1 MSRAKPDSGTGAGGA
16 QGPPAL
22 RRDAEGRVEPS
33 SLASVIQWF
42 LDYDER
48 VAVVRFPAVEALF
61 QWRQQE
67 ELGGRG
73 GEEPLGFNRA
83 EDRLAVGVMQ
93 ALVVHDTEAGLH
105 GWIKELLGALE
116 DARGTNEAI
125 SEAYGLKPSEAVSVV
140 TEAEKIPSR
149 RERDIYLNCCWLE
162 TLCTAEARVLGW
174 AYQGLYG
181 RAFHPENF

>member
-1 MSRAKPDSGTGAGGA
+1 MSKSESAAAGGGAG
-16 QGPPAL
+16 PPSVG
-22 RRDAEGRVEPS
+22 RDARGRVEPA
-33 SLASVIQWF
+33 SLAAVIQWF

-67 ELGGRG
+67 EQKGT
-73 GEEPLGFNRA
+73 EEPFGFNRA

-93 ALVVHDTEAGLH
+93 ALVEHDSEPALH
-105 GWIKELLGALE
+105 GWIKELLAALE
-116 DARGTNEAI
+116 DARQTNEAI
-125 SEAYGLKPSEAVSVV
+125 AEAYGLKPSEDSSVV
-140 TEAEKIPSR
+140 HEAEKIPAR
-149 RERDIYLNCCWLE
+149 RERDVYLNCCWLE

-181 RAFHPENF
+181 RAFRPDNF

>member
-1 MSRAKPDSGTGAGGA
+1 MSKMKADAAAGAGA
-16 QGPPAL
+16 SQGPPAL
-22 RRDAEGRVEPS
+22 ARDAGGRIDPA
-33 SLASVIQWF
+33 SLAAVIQWF

-67 ELGGRG
+67 ELRGRDG
-73 GEEPLGFNRA
+73 AVGFNRA
-83 EDRLAVGVMQ
+83 EDRFAVGVMQ
-93 ALVVHDTEAGLH
+93 ALVEHGDEAALH
-105 GWIKELLGALE
+105 GWIRELLAALE
-116 DARGTNEAI
+116 DARQTNEAVAG
-125 SEAYGLKPSEAVSVV
+125 AYGLKPSEESSVV
-140 TEAEKIPSR
+140 HEAEKIPSR

-181 RAFHPENF
+181 RAFRPDNF

>member
-1 MSRAKPDSGTGAGGA
+1 MSKTRADGAAGVS
-16 QGPPAL
+16 QGPPRL
-22 RRDAEGRVEPS
+22 TRDAAGRIDPA

-67 ELGGRG
+67 ELKGQADAV
-73 GEEPLGFNRA
+73 GFNRA
-83 EDRLAVGVMQ
+83 EDRFAVGVMQ
-93 ALVVHDTEAGLH
+93 ALVEHDTEGALH
-105 GWIKELLGALE
+105 AWIKELLAALE
-116 DARGTNEAI
+116 DARQTNEAI
-125 SEAYGLKPSEAVSVV
+125 AESYGLKPSESSSVV
-140 TEAEKIPSR
+140 AEAEKIPSR
-149 RERDIYLNCCWLE
+149 REREVYLNCCWLE

-181 RAFHPENF
+181 RAFHPDNF

>member
-1 MSRAKPDSGTGAGGA
+1 MSSAETNRASGASGAHE
-16 QGPPAL
+16 PPAL
-22 RRDAEGRVEPS
+22 RRDAHGRVEPA
-33 SLASVIQWF
+33 SLAALIEWF

-61 QWRQQE
+61 QWKQ
-67 ELGGRG
+67 
-73 GEEPLGFNRA
+73 GEDLRERPDSYPFGRA
-83 EDRLAVGVMQ
+83 EDRLAVGVMG
-93 ALVVHDTEAGLH
+93 ALVENDDERALH
-105 GWIKELLGALE
+105 AWIKDLLAALD
-116 DARGTNEAI
+116 DASKTNEAI
-125 SEAYGLKPSEAVSVV
+125 AESYGLKPSEDSSVV
-140 TEAEKIPSR
+140 EEAGKIPSR

>member
-1 MSRAKPDSGTGAGGA
+1 MSKTLADAAAGGGA

-22 RRDAEGRVEPS
+22 RRDARGRIEPA

-48 VAVVRFPAVEALF
+48 VAVVRFPAVESLF
-61 QWRQQE
+61 QWRQQQE
-67 ELGGRG
+67 GPKAGGDA
-73 GEEPLGFNRA
+73 LGFNRA

-93 ALVVHDTEAGLH
+93 ALIEHDTESALH
-105 GWIKELLGALE
+105 TWIKELLAALE

-125 SEAYGLKPSEAVSVV
+125 AEAYGLKPSEESSVV
-140 TEAEKIPSR
+140 SEAEKSPSR
-149 RERDIYLNCCWLE
+149 RERDVYLNCCWLE

-181 RAFHPENF
+181 RAFHPNNF

>member
-1 MSRAKPDSGTGAGGA
+1 MSEPKSKGAGAAQQQGGPPVPRRGAGGRIE
-16 QGPPAL
+16 PA
-22 RRDAEGRVEPS
+22 
-33 SLASVIQWF
+33 SLAEVIQWF

-67 ELGGRG
+67 ELKGL
-73 GEEPLGFNRA
+73 GEEAVAFRRA

-93 ALVVHDTEAGLH
+93 ALVEHDSEGELH
-105 GWIKELLGALE
+105 AWIKQLLSALD
-116 DARGTNEAI
+116 DASKTNEAI
-125 SEAYGLKPSEAVSVV
+125 SEAYGLKPSEESGVV
-140 TEAEKIPSR
+140 QESEKIPSR
-149 RERDIYLNCCWLE
+149 REREVYLNCCWLE

-181 RAFHPENF
+181 RPFHPDNF

>member
-1 MSRAKPDSGTGAGGA
+1 MANAEANKTAGAGGT

-22 RRDAEGRVEPS
+22 RLDPQGRIEPGT
-33 SLASVIQWF
+33 LAGLIQWF

-67 ELGGRG
+67 ELKER
-73 GEEPLGFNRA
+73 EDAFAFRLA
-83 EDRLAVGVMQ
+83 EDRFAVGVMQ
-93 ALVVHDTEAGLH
+93 ALVENDTEAALH
-105 GWIKELLGALE
+105 GWIKELLAALD
-116 DARGTNEAI
+116 DASKTNEAI
-125 SEAYGLKPSEAVSVV
+125 AEAYGLKPSEESSVV
-140 TEAEKIPSR
+140 EEASKIPSR
-149 RERDIYLNCCWLE
+149 QERDIYLNCCWLE

-181 RAFHPENF
+181 RPFHPDNF

>member
-1 MSRAKPDSGTGAGGA
+1 MSNFEAKGAGVA
-16 QGPPAL
+16 QQEGPPVP
-22 RRDAEGRVEPS
+22 RRGADGRIEPA
-33 SLASVIQWF
+33 SLAEVIQWF

-67 ELGGRG
+67 ELKDRG
-73 GEEPLGFNRA
+73 GDDAVAFRLA

-93 ALVVHDTEAGLH
+93 ALVENDDEAALH
-105 GWIKELLGALE
+105 SWIKQLLSALD
-116 DARGTNEAI
+116 DASKTNEAI
-125 SEAYGLKPSEAVSVV
+125 SEAYGLKPSEESGVV
-140 TEAEKIPSR
+140 NEAEKIPSR

-181 RAFHPENF
+181 RPFHPDNF

>member
-1 MSRAKPDSGTGAGGA
+1 MSKTKADGAPKVEA
-16 QGPPAL
+16 PQGPPVL
-22 RRDAEGRVEPS
+22 GRDAAGRIEPS

-61 QWRQQE
+61 QWRRQQE
-67 ELGGRG
+67 LEGRE
-73 GEEPLGFNRA
+73 GEGSVGFNRA
-83 EDRLAVGVMQ
+83 EDRFAVGVMQ
-93 ALVVHDTEAGLH
+93 ALIENGDEAALH
-105 GWIKELLGALE
+105 GWIKELLAALE
-116 DARGTNEAI
+116 DARQTNEAI
-125 SEAYGLKPSEAVSVV
+125 AESYGLKPSEDSSVV
-140 TEAEKIPSR
+140 QEAEKIPSR
-149 RERDIYLNCCWLE
+149 REREVYLNCCWLE

>member
-1 MSRAKPDSGTGAGGA
+1 MTNAETNRAAGGA

-22 RRDAEGRVEPS
+22 RRDGEGRIEPG
-33 SLASVIQWF
+33 SLARLIQWF

-48 VAVVRFPAVEALF
+48 VAAVRFPAVEALF
-61 QWRQQE
+61 QWRQQQ
-67 ELGGRG
+67 ELGERADA
-73 GEEPLGFNRA
+73 FAFRQA

-93 ALVVHDTEAGLH
+93 ALIENDTERALH
-105 GWIKELLGALE
+105 AWIKELLAALDE
-116 DARGTNEAI
+116 ASKTNEMIAD
-125 SEAYGLKPSEAVSVV
+125 SYGLKPSEESSVV

-149 RERDIYLNCCWLE
+149 REREIYLNCCWLE

-181 RAFHPENF
+181 RPFHPDNF

>member
-1 MSRAKPDSGTGAGGA
+1 MSKSKADAMSGANAT
-16 QGPPAL
+16 QGPPVL
-22 RRDAEGRVEPS
+22 RRDVGGRVEPA
-33 SLASVIQWF
+33 SLAAVIQWF

-61 QWRQQE
+61 QWRRQE
-67 ELGGRG
+67 ETKG

-93 ALVVHDTEAGLH
+93 ALVEYDTESGLH
-105 GWIKELLGALE
+105 GWIKELLAALE
-116 DARGTNEAI
+116 DARQTNESIA
-125 SEAYGLKPSEAVSVV
+125 EAYGLKPSEDSSVV
-140 TEAEKIPSR
+140 HEAEKIPSR

-174 AYQGLYG
+174 SYQGLYG

>member
-1 MSRAKPDSGTGAGGA
+1 MAQSKPEAAGAG
-16 QGPPAL
+16 PPSV
-22 RRDAEGRVEPS
+22 RRDAQGRVEPA
-33 SLASVIQWF
+33 SLAAVIQWF

-61 QWRQQE
+61 RWKQRE
-67 ELGGRG
+67 KLKEHP
-73 GEEPLGFNRA
+73 EAYDFERA

-93 ALVVHDTEAGLH
+93 ALVEHDAESELH
-105 GWIKELLGALE
+105 GWIKELLAALE
-116 DARGTNEAI
+116 DARQTNESIA
-125 SEAYGLKPSEAVSVV
+125 EAYGLKPSEDSSVV
-140 TEAEKIPSR
+140 HEAEKIPSR

-181 RAFHPENF
+181 RAFHPDNF

>member
-1 MSRAKPDSGTGAGGA
+1 MSRTKPDAGPNAGGTT

-22 RRDAEGRVEPS
+22 RRDSEGRVEPS
-33 SLASVIQWF
+33 SLAAVIQWF

-67 ELGGRG
+67 EQRG
-73 GEEPLGFNRA
+73 AAEAVGFNRA

-93 ALVVHDTEAGLH
+93 ALVVHDTETGLH

-116 DARGTNEAI
+116 DARQTNEAI
-125 SEAYGLKPSEAVSVV
+125 SEAYGLKPSEEVSVV
-140 TEAEKIPSR
+140 AEAEKIPSR

>member
-1 MSRAKPDSGTGAGGA
+1 MSKTKADSAAGAEGL
-16 QGPPAL
+16 QGPPRL
-22 RRDAEGRVEPS
+22 RRDAGGRVEPS

-67 ELGGRG
+67 EAEGRA
-73 GEEPLGFNRA
+73 ESFGFNRA

-93 ALVVHDTEAGLH
+93 ALVEHDAERALH
-105 GWIKELLGALE
+105 GWIKELLAALE
-116 DARGTNEAI
+116 DARQTNESIA
-125 SEAYGLKPSEAVSVV
+125 EAYGLRPSEDSSVV
-140 TEAEKIPSR
+140 AEAEKIPSR

-181 RAFHPENF
+181 RAFHPDNL

>member
-1 MSRAKPDSGTGAGGA
+1 MSKTKADSAAGESGA
-16 QGPPAL
+16 QGPPRL
-22 RRDAEGRVEPS
+22 RRDAQGRIEPA
-33 SLASVIQWF
+33 SLAGVIQWF

-67 ELGGRG
+67 ERDGV
-73 GEEPLGFNRA
+73 EDSFGFNRA

-93 ALVVHDTEAGLH
+93 ALVEHDTEQALH
-105 GWIKELLGALE
+105 GWVKELLSALE
-116 DARGTNEAI
+116 DARQTNEAI
-125 SEAYGLKPSEAVSVV
+125 AEAYGLKPSEESPVV
-140 TEAEKIPSR
+140 TEAGKIPSR
-149 RERDIYLNCCWLE
+149 REREVYLNCCWLE

>member
-1 MSRAKPDSGTGAGGA
+1 MSNRKDNGAGEPH
-16 QGPPAL
+16 GPPPL
-22 RRDAEGRVEPS
+22 RRDAEGRVVPS
-33 SLASVIQWF
+33 TLADLIQWF

-67 ELGGRG
+67 ESKE
-73 GEEPLGFNRA
+73 GEGPFGFNRA

-93 ALVVHDTEAGLH
+93 ALVEHDTERALH
-105 GWIKELLGALE
+105 GWIGELLGALD
-116 DARGTNEAI
+116 DAKKTNEAVA
-125 SEAYGLKPSEAVSVV
+125 EAYGLRPDESSPVVS
-140 TEAEKIPSR
+140 EAEKIPAR
-149 RERDIYLNCCWLE
+149 RERDIYLTCCWLE

-181 RAFHPENF
+181 RAFHPDNF

>member
-1 MSRAKPDSGTGAGGA
+1 MMSESKSEAAAGAP
-16 QGPPAL
+16 QGPPAM
-22 RRDAEGRVEPS
+22 RRDAQGRVEPAA
-33 SLASVIQWF
+33 LAAVIQWF

-67 ELGGRG
+67 ELKGT
-73 GEEPLGFNRA
+73 EEPLGFNRA

-93 ALVVHDTEAGLH
+93 ALVAHDTEGALH
-105 GWIKELLGALE
+105 TWIKELLAALE
-116 DARGTNEAI
+116 DARQTNEAI
-125 SEAYGLKPSEAVSVV
+125 AEAYGLKPSEDSSVV
-140 TEAEKIPSR
+140 HEAEKIPSR

-181 RAFHPENF
+181 RAFRPDNF